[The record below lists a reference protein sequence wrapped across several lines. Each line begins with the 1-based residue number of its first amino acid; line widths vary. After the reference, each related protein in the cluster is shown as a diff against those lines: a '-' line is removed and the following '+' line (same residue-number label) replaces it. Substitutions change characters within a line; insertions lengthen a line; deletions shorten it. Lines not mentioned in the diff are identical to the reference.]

1 MFSDKLPLQRITTVV
16 LVYMVFAFG
25 WWAVQLWQ
33 ENDRSFDLA
42 YEILELKNGGPK
54 RGLNITELQ
63 GTFEYQELVRRR
75 EKRRRMVLA
84 EGVFFTFCLA
94 FGLFVINRSAK
105 REVVLARQ
113 RRNFLLSIT
122 HELKSPIAALRL
134 ILETLQ
140 KRQLQQVQIEKLCA
154 NGLRDAT
161 RLQTLVEDLLLAA
174 RLEDNWR
181 PAPDVINLCT
191 IAREAAASLQTR
203 FPKANIRIN
212 ISDQD
217 CMIQADKSG
226 LTAVIHNL
234 FENAIKYSGTEELV
248 DFSVVKNKGL
258 LQLRVADLGRG
269 IPNAEK
275 MQIFEKFYRIG
286 NEDTRQTTGTGL
298 GLYIVKQV
306 VEAHQ
311 GRITVTDNQP
321 RGTVFTIELPLLAR

>member
-1 MFSDKLPLQRITTVV
+1 MFSDKLSLQRLTTVV
-16 LVYMVFAFG
+16 LIYMVFAFG
-25 WWAVQLWQ
+25 WWAFQLWQ

-42 YEILELKNGGPK
+42 YENLELKQGGPK
-54 RGLNITELQ
+54 RGLNLTELYA
-63 GTFEYQELVRRR
+63 TKEYQDLVKRQD
-75 EKRRRMVLA
+75 KRRRMVLA

-94 FGLFVINRSAK
+94 FGLYVINRSAK

-134 ILETLQ
+134 IMETLG
-140 KRQLQQVQIEKLCA
+140 KRQLQAEQIQKLCN
-154 NGLRDAT
+154 NGLRDAD
-161 RLQTLVEDLLLAA
+161 RLQALVESLLLAA

-181 PAPDVINLCT
+181 PAPEPINLGA
-191 IAREAAASLQTR
+191 IVAEARSSLQTR
-203 FPKANIRIN
+203 FPGTEIRVD
-212 ISDQD
+212 ISENFPLV
-217 CMIQADKSG
+217 QADKSG
-226 LTAVIHNL
+226 LTAVIQNL
-234 FENAIKYSGTEELV
+234 LENAVKYSSEGDPV
-248 DFSVVKNKGL
+248 DCSIFKNKGSVC
-258 LQLRVADLGRG
+258 LRIADQGVG

-275 MQIFEKFYRIG
+275 TQVFEKFYRIG

-321 RGTVFTIELPLLAR
+321 KGTVFFIEIPLKH